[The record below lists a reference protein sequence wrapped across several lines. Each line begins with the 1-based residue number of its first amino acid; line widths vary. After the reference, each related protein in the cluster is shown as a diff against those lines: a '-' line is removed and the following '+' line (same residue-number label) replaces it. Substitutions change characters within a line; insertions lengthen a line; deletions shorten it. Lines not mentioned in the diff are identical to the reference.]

1 MPPRVHPNRTVAL
14 CGIRSD
20 AESDA
25 IEKILKEEGLLPLCL
40 DSSGIAKLMKDKTD
54 TDKDAG
60 RRLVFLN
67 CKSEDAAKRVRDAL
81 NRKKLD
87 VLGMDKYGHE
97 LQAVLKN
104 DLRSVNW
111 KLVTKTV
118 TKTIEGPIAT
128 KRNVDCFIDSPLRCC
143 TKHSNEQAR
152 TRYTATEASCAMEAL
167 KIGPSSQR
175 PCQG

>member
-128 KRNVDCFIDSPLRCC
+128 KRNVDCFIDSPMRLMLHQTLKR
-143 TKHSNEQAR
+143 
-152 TRYTATEASCAMEAL
+152 ASTHEIYCH
-167 KIGPSSQR
+167 
-175 PCQG
+175 